1 MHVYGYMEE
10 GTTTT
15 PFDMT
20 VLNGIDRFHIV
31 KYVINSLL
39 NKNNKGKDLIEL
51 MEKKLDEHHRYV
63 IVYGDDMPEVR
74 DWKWQTK

>member
-1 MHVYGYMEE
+1 MEE

-31 KYVINSLL
+31 QYVIDSLP
-39 NKNNKGKDLIEL
+39 KRGQKEKDLLKL
-51 MEKKLDEHHRYV
+51 MKKKLAEHRLYV
-63 IVYGDDMPEVR
+63 SKHGEDMPEVR
-74 DWKWQTK
+74 NWKWPTNRN